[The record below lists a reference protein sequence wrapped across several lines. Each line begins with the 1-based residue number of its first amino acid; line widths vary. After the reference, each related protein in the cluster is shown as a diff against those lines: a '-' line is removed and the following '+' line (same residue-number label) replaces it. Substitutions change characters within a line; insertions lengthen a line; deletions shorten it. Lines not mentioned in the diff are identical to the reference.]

1 MKKRKGNISTK
12 IIIYRL
18 ITVIVILCL
27 MLLTFKVV
35 TNNKDGRRQIVD
47 ENGGVEVSMPIILSE
62 DEENGGSVQ

>member
-1 MKKRKGNISTK
+1 MKKRKINSSAK

-27 MLLTFKVV
+27 MFLTYKVV

>member
-1 MKKRKGNISTK
+1 MRKKKGKNSAN
-12 IIIYRL
+12 IIIYRF
-18 ITVIVILCL
+18 ITVIVVLCL
-27 MLLTFKVV
+27 TLLTYLVV

>member
-1 MKKRKGNISTK
+1 VEDLHVKKRKINSSAK

-27 MLLTFKVV
+27 MFLTYKVV

-47 ENGGVEVSMPIILSE
+47 ENGGVEVSMPIIR
-62 DEENGGSVQ
+62 G